1 MNRNDDY
8 IQIFFK
14 TMAIVLCVAVIVL
27 GGAYGL
33 WMYLTKDITDE
44 VFTPNASVDIKTD
57 FIYDESK
64 IENYSIEELNKNI
77 LSWRE
82 NGAPAK
88 EENVINILLI
98 GIDSESENMN
108 VNSRADAMMI
118 LSINH
123 NTKSITLASIMRD
136 QYAYVENGK
145 KSGFEK
151 FHHANSYGGPK
162 AQIKM
167 IEQYYKVAIDN
178 YALVNFYSLPK
189 IIDKIGGVTVNITET
204 EKEYMNTYWGTNVT
218 NGQNNIDGET
228 ALIYMR
234 IRHQTGGDE
243 ARVTRQKQVINAII
257 NRLKTMNASSMAS
270 LVGEINK
277 YLRTGYSSEELLN
290 LVPQAVTGGWLNY
303 SIKEFSL
310 PDKECAGEITINNIW
325 YWKVDYPR
333 AAQKL
338 QLALYNKTNVL
349 FHTGRKD
356 WIK

>member
-8 IQIFFK
+8 IQLFFK
-14 TMAIVLCVAVIVL
+14 TIAIVLCIAIIIV

-33 WMYLTKDITDE
+33 WLYLTRDMTNE
-44 VFTPNASVDIKTD
+44 AFTPNASVDIKND
-57 FIYDESK
+57 FIYDTSN
-64 IENYSIEELNKNI
+64 IQNYSVEELKKNI
-77 LSWRE
+77 LAWRD

-98 GIDSESENMN
+98 GIDVDSENMN
-108 VNSRADAMMI
+108 LNSRADAMMI
-118 LSINH
+118 LSVNN
-123 NTKSITLASIMRD
+123 NTKTITLASLMRD
-136 QYAYVENGK
+136 QYAYVENGA

-189 IIDKIGGVTVNITET
+189 IIDKIGGVTVNITQT
-204 EKEYMNTYWGTNVT
+204 EKEYMNTYWGTNVKA
-218 NGQNNIDGET
+218 GQNTIDGET
-228 ALIYMR
+228 ALIFMR

-243 ARVTRQKQVINAII
+243 ARVGRQKQVLEAII
-257 NRLKTMNASSMAS
+257 NKLKTKNKTAMVS
-270 LVGEINK
+270 LISELNNYV
-277 YLRTGYSSEELLN
+277 RTGYSQDELLA
-290 LVPQAVTGGWLNY
+290 VVTQAITGGWLNY
-303 SIKEFSL
+303 GINEVSL
-310 PDKECAGEITINNIW
+310 PDEECADGMTVNNIW
-325 YWKVDYPR
+325 YWQVDYPR

-338 QLALYNKTNVL
+338 QLALYNKTNIL
-349 FHTGRKD
+349 FYPDRKS